1 MTPETQAKIQM
12 FRQKSRDGTIT
23 TEELRE
29 ALAIMWEDRVG
40 AGVASSAS
48 KTKRATKAA
57 INSDDLLGELDSL

>member
-12 FRQKSRDGTIT
+12 FRQKSREGTIT

-29 ALAIMWEDRVG
+29 ALAIMREDRVG
-40 AGVASSAS
+40 AQTTSTASR
-48 KTKRATKAA
+48 TKKAAKAA